1 MSSDA
6 RVAAELNQ
14 FPDKDGFGNK
24 GSKKLILNYYLNFF
38 RLKKKLW
45 VDVCRPIHAKNNGWR
60 DDVTSTHFHTSV
72 STVVRICVWQHR
84 TNKTDLEKTKTDGV
98 IARSNQR
105 RIHKAMYKRYTDQEE
120 HARKFEMELDFVCI
134 YALCCCWT
142 EWCNIHITR
151 AFSIS
156 AFPFICHHILIDA
169 NGTRTISLI
178 ERFLSQ
184 SGKVS
189 ERSPPRYW
197 RGRAN
202 LWSCLVVPPALPSF
216 SFIWPVSVSSV
227 LSCVCTRWNFYFI
240 PLQRQMEETQG
251 GGKRNAVRIANRCR
265 AALWKCW
272 IVEGL
277 LTAPQ
282 LRILGGFN
290 WKWRRKSISD
300 VFYQAETLCRD
311 QRV

>member
-1 MSSDA
+1 M
-6 RVAAELNQ
+6 
-14 FPDKDGFGNK
+14 
-24 GSKKLILNYYLNFF
+24 
-38 RLKKKLW
+38 
-45 VDVCRPIHAKNNGWR
+45 CRPIHAKNNGWR

-84 TNKTDLEKTKTDGV
+84 TNKTDLEKNKNWWRDSALEPKTNTQSHV
-98 IARSNQR
+98 QKIYRSR
-105 RIHKAMYKRYTDQEE
+105 G
-120 HARKFEMELDFVCI
+120 
-134 YALCCCWT
+134 
-142 EWCNIHITR
+142 TR
-151 AFSIS
+151 EKIW
-156 AFPFICHHILIDA
+156 
-169 NGTRTISLI
+169 NGTRLCLYIRIVLLLDGMMQHTHHAGIFHFCISI
-178 ERFLSQ
+178 YFPSHRERRMERGLSLWSRGVYHKVGKWVSVHPLDTGADERTFEAVWLFLL
-184 SGKVS
+184 
-189 ERSPPRYW
+189 RSPPFRLYGQY
-197 RGRAN
+197 RFPLYCPAFVHVGIFI
-202 LWSCLVVPPALPSF
+202 LFLFLV
-216 SFIWPVSVSSV
+216 
-227 LSCVCTRWNFYFI
+227 

-265 AALWKCW
+265 ALWKCW